1 MNALKAGRD
10 HPADVRPHVIVLTG
24 GPSAGK
30 TAVLET
36 VRRHFANDVRVVPE
50 AAGMLF
56 VGGFP
61 RRSDPIGRAAA
72 QRAIFHV
79 QRELE
84 QLALEERHAPTLLC
98 DRGSLDALAYWPY
111 ERDSFF
117 QQLCTN
123 AETERA
129 RYDTVIHLRT
139 PSFEQGY
146 TMRNPVR
153 IESPE
158 QGRVLDQLIERAWDG
173 HPHRHFIDCQEDFL
187 LKLNLTVK
195 LIREEIAGRCAL
207 PIAEKT

>member
-1 MNALKAGRD
+1 MRAMRRQERGEL
-10 HPADVRPHVIVLTG
+10 RPQVIVLTG

-36 VRRHFANDVRVVPE
+36 VRRHFGDSVGVIPE

-56 VGGFP
+56 SGGFP
-61 RRSDPIGRAAA
+61 RRVDPLGRAAA

-84 QLALEERHAPTLLC
+84 QLALDEGHTTTLLC

-111 ERDSFF
+111 EHASFF
-117 QQLCTN
+117 QQLGTT
-123 AETERA
+123 AEGELA

-139 PSFEQGY
+139 PSFAQGY
-146 TMRNPVR
+146 STQNPVR
-153 IESPE
+153 IETPE
-158 QGRVLDQLIERAWDG
+158 QGQVLDHLIERAWDG

-195 LIREEIAGRCAL
+195 LLREEIAGRCARE
-207 PIAEKT
+207 PQRSP

>member
-1 MNALKAGRD
+1 MSAMPH
-10 HPADVRPHVIVLTG
+10 HPSSRGESRPRIIVLTG

-36 VRRHFANDVRVVPE
+36 VRRHFGHRVQVVPE

-61 RRSDPIGRAAA
+61 RRPDPVGRAAA

-84 QLALEERHAPTLLC
+84 QLALDEGHAPTLVC

-111 ERDSFF
+111 EHASFF
-117 QQLCTN
+117 EQLGTTRELEC
-123 AETERA
+123 A
-129 RYDTVIHLRT
+129 RYDTVLHLRT
-139 PSFEQGY
+139 PPFAYGY
-146 TMRNPVR
+146 SLQNPVR
-153 IESPE
+153 IETPE
-158 QGRVLDQLIERAWDG
+158 QGQLLDRLIESAWDG

-187 LKLNLTVK
+187 LKLNLTVQ
-195 LIREEIAGRCAL
+195 LLREEIAGRCVHERGA
-207 PIAEKT
+207 PA

>member
-1 MNALKAGRD
+1 MKANE
-10 HPADVRPHVIVLTG
+10 ARPRIIVLTG

-36 VRRHFANDVRVVPE
+36 VRRHFAESVRVVPE

-56 VGGFP
+56 LGGFP
-61 RRSDPIGRAAA
+61 RRSDPLARAAA

-84 QLALEERHAPTLLC
+84 ELAIEENHAPTLLC

-111 ERDSFF
+111 ERASFF
-117 QQLCTN
+117 EQLRTS
-123 AETERA
+123 AERERA

-139 PSFEQGY
+139 PSFAQGY
-146 TMRNPVR
+146 SMQNPVR

-158 QGRVLDQLIERAWDG
+158 QGQVLDQLIERAWDG

-195 LIREEIAGRCAL
+195 LLREEIAGRCAGRS
-207 PIAEKT
+207 A

>member
-1 MNALKAGRD
+1 MSG
-10 HPADVRPHVIVLTG
+10 HPSRPRMIVLTG

-36 VRRHFANDVRVVPE
+36 VRRHFGDAVRVVPE
-50 AAGMLF
+50 AASMLF
-56 VGGFP
+56 TGGFS
-61 RRSDPIGRAAA
+61 RRIDPLARAAA

-84 QLALEERHAPTLLC
+84 ELAIEERQAPTLLC

-111 ERDSFF
+111 ERASFF
-117 QQLCTN
+117 EQLHTS
-123 AETERA
+123 AESERA

-139 PSFEQGY
+139 PSFAQGYSMQNPIRIETAEQG
-146 TMRNPVR
+146 
-153 IESPE
+153 
-158 QGRVLDQLIERAWDG
+158 QVLDRLIERAWDR

-195 LIREEIAGRCAL
+195 LLREEIAGRCVGRS
-207 PIAEKT
+207 T